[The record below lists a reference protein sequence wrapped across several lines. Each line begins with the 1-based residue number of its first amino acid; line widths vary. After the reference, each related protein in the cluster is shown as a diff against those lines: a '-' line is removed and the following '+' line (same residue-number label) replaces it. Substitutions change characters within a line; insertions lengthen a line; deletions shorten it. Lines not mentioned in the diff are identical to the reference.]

1 MVDCLVGLAQ
11 IRPATVWYHIYRALP
26 ATDPSHFQQSL
37 VYQLG
42 STKHHRFLPR
52 CFIHFTPRILTISTS
67 HRKIPPC
74 ILNFILCHQHLKFS
88 HCVGLCLALF
98 FVCSPSILIFGHISK
113 GWLFTSWNFFF
124 PACNLKGC
132 KPKSPAVST
141 TPGADNVTAGSSSS
155 EANWRE
161 RERPGAVRTIKIHE
175 DMYTGMEQYN
185 ALDMYRRA
193 I

>member
-11 IRPATVWYHIYRALP
+11 ICPATVWYHIYRALP

-98 FVCSPSILIFGHISK
+98 LFAHLPSWFLGTSQRAE
-113 GWLFTSWNFFF
+113 FTSWNFKNP
-124 PACNLKGC
+124 PAISKVV
-132 KPKSPAVST
+132 SPRAQQFQQPQGLT
-141 TPGADNVTAGSSSS
+141 TSLQAAPVQRPTG
-155 EANWRE
+155 E
-161 RERPGAVRTIKIHE
+161 RERAGGRWCCAT
-175 DMYTGMEQYN
+175 
-185 ALDMYRRA
+185 
-193 I
+193 